1 MRYAARLSRQ
11 SLRAFVLE
19 AATERAEQVIASA
32 AVTTVPPDF
41 FDALWQAL
49 GYRPTPNPALRRRA
63 CSQRRFLPR

>member
-32 AVTTVPPDF
+32 AVTTVPADF
-41 FDALWQAL
+41 FDVLWQAL
-49 GYRPTPNPALRRRA
+49 GERPAPNPALRRRA
-63 CSQRRFLPR
+63 RDQRRFLPR